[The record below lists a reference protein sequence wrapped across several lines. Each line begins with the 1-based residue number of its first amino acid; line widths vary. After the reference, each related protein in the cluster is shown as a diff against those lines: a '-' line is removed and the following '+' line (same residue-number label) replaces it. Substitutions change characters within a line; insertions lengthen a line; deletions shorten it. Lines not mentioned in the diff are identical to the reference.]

1 MKQILNEKFSDQWQ
15 QFRDFSRLKVFG
27 GWIVYSSS
35 QNDNGDNTAES
46 MVYVPD
52 PNHEWQVQTYQSFD

>member
-1 MKQILNEKFSDQWQ
+1 MKEIFYQTWQ

-35 QNDNGDNTAES
+35 LDDAGITTAES

-52 PNHEWQVQTYQSFD
+52 PEHKWSIDSIDNLD